1 MEASETANSNGRPG
15 LALAALLTQG
25 GRAPQQLED
34 EAALPDTRKRLLIA
48 AERLIYK
55 GGCEAATS
63 RRIAAEAKAH
73 VGQVAYYFGS
83 LPGLFRTLADDNLD
97 LVLGGR
103 TQLLAHAQ
111 QHVADPLGGLL
122 DAYLRPMFFAAVH
135 SRDMPTGG
143 IVRELISHSEGTQR
157 EEIIRRINENVQ
169 LSHQCLAPHLP
180 GLDAW
185 ELHLRLRLITGAAVY
200 LMPTIDELGL
210 FDFGLGVPAGRD
222 TYQQLLV
229 AARAVMVA

>member
-1 MEASETANSNGRPG
+1 MPRQVEGEP
-15 LALAALLTQG
+15 
-25 GRAPQQLED
+25 APL
-34 EAALPDTRKRLLIA
+34 DTRKRLLIA

-63 RRIAAEAKAH
+63 RRIAADAKAH
-73 VGQVAYYFGS
+73 IGQVAYYFGS

-103 TQLLAHAQ
+103 TSLLTQASQHAAHT
-111 QHVADPLGGLL
+111 DPLEGLL

-135 SRDMPTGG
+135 SRDMPAGG
-143 IVRELISHSEGTQR
+143 IVRELISHSEGAQR
-157 EEIIRRINENVQ
+157 EEIIRRINDNVQ

-185 ELHLRLRLITGAAVY
+185 ELHLRLRLVTGAAVY

-210 FDFGLGVPAGRD
+210 FDFGLAVPANRD
-222 TYQQLLV
+222 PYQRLLV
-229 AARAVMVA
+229 AARAVMLA